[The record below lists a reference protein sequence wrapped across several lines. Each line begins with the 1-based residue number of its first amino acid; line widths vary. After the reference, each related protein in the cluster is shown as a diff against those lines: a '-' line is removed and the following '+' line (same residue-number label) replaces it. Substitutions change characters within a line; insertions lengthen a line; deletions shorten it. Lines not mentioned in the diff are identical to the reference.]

1 MKMSEFLAPD
11 LQKLAAY
18 VPGEQP
24 QDKRYIKLNTN
35 ENPYYPSERAV
46 KAITEA
52 EVKNLRL
59 YSDPDSKT
67 LIEAIAKNYGV
78 SEKNVV
84 VGNGSDEILA
94 FSFRAFG
101 QNGACFPDV
110 TYGFYKVFADMFGV
124 KKEILPLT
132 AEFKIDASSYFN
144 KNKLVVLANP
154 NAQTGIALPLS
165 DIEKIA
171 ANNEKS
177 VGLVDEA
184 YVDFGGESAVGLTKK
199 YKNLVVVQTFSK
211 SRSLAGARVGFAVA
225 DEALIS
231 DLNRVRNSFN
241 PYNVNRLSAL
251 AASEAMKDKTYFE
264 ESVKKVVAV
273 RAYTKAEL
281 EKRGFCVL
289 DSRANFLMAK
299 TDKIGGEELYLSLKE
314 KGVLVRHFKDE
325 RIKNF
330 VRVSIGTKEDMEI
343 FLKETDE
350 ILRRRS

>member
-1 MKMSEFLAPD
+1 MSKFLAPD

-59 YSDPDSKT
+59 YSDPDSKM
-67 LIEAIAKNYGV
+67 LIAAIAKNYGV

-177 VGLVDEA
+177 VVLVDEA

-241 PYNVNRLSAL
+241 PYNVNRLSAI

-264 ESVKKVVAV
+264 ESVKKVIAV

>member
-1 MKMSEFLAPD
+1 MSRYLAAN

-46 KAITEA
+46 KAVTET

-59 YSDPDSKT
+59 YSDPDSKK
-67 LIEAIAKNYGV
+67 LIATIAENFGV

-124 KKEILPLT
+124 EKEILPLT
-132 AEFKIDASSYFN
+132 AEFKINASDYFH
-144 KNKLVVLANP
+144 KDKLVVIANP

-165 DIEKIA
+165 QIEKIVE
-171 ANNEKS
+171 NNRNG
-177 VGLVDEA
+177 VVLVDEA
-184 YVDFGGESAVGLTKK
+184 YVDFGGESAAELTKK
-199 YKNLVVVQTFSK
+199 HENLVVVQTFSK

-225 DEALIS
+225 SEALID

-251 AASEAMKDKTYFE
+251 VACEAMKDKAYFQD
-264 ESVKKVVAV
+264 SVKKVVTV
-273 RAYTKAEL
+273 REFVKQEL
-281 EKRGFCVL
+281 EKRGFFVL
-289 DSRANFLMAK
+289 GSCANFLMAK
-299 TDKIGGEELYLSLKE
+299 SDKIGGEELYLALKE
-314 KGVLVRHFKDE
+314 SGVLVRHFKDE
-325 RIKNF
+325 RIKDF

-343 FLKETDE
+343 FLQKTDD

>member
-1 MKMSEFLAPD
+1 MSEFLAPD

-35 ENPYYPSERAV
+35 ENPYYPSERVV

-67 LIEAIAKNYGV
+67 LIAAIAKNYGV

-154 NAQTGIALPLS
+154 NAQTGISLSLS

-177 VGLVDEA
+177 VVLVDEA

-241 PYNVNRLSAL
+241 PYNVNRLSAI

-299 TDKIGGEELYLSLKE
+299 TDKIGGEDLYLSLKE

>member
-1 MKMSEFLAPD
+1 MSEFLAPD

-177 VGLVDEA
+177 VVLVDEA

-299 TDKIGGEELYLSLKE
+299 PDKIGGEELYLSLKE

>member
-1 MKMSEFLAPD
+1 MSEFLAPD

-67 LIEAIAKNYGV
+67 LIAAIAKNYGV

-154 NAQTGIALPLS
+154 NAQTGIALSLS

-177 VGLVDEA
+177 VVLVDEA
-184 YVDFGGESAVGLTKK
+184 YVDFGGESAVGLRKK

-241 PYNVNRLSAL
+241 PYNVNRLSAI

>member
-1 MKMSEFLAPD
+1 MSEFLAPD

-177 VGLVDEA
+177 VVLVDEA

-211 SRSLAGARVGFAVA
+211 SRSLAGAWVGFAVA

>member
-1 MKMSEFLAPD
+1 
-11 LQKLAAY
+11 
-18 VPGEQP
+18 
-24 QDKRYIKLNTN
+24 
-35 ENPYYPSERAV
+35 
-46 KAITEA
+46 
-52 EVKNLRL
+52 
-59 YSDPDSKT
+59 
-67 LIEAIAKNYGV
+67 
-78 SEKNVV
+78 
-84 VGNGSDEILA
+84 
-94 FSFRAFG
+94 
-101 QNGACFPDV
+101 
-110 TYGFYKVFADMFGV
+110 MFGV

-177 VGLVDEA
+177 VVLVDEA

>member
-1 MKMSEFLAPD
+1 MSKFLAPD

-67 LIEAIAKNYGV
+67 LIAAIAKNYVV

-177 VGLVDEA
+177 VVLVDEA

-241 PYNVNRLSAL
+241 PYNVNRLSAI

-264 ESVKKVVAV
+264 ESVKKVIAV

>member
-1 MKMSEFLAPD
+1 MSEFLAPD

-67 LIEAIAKNYGV
+67 LIAAIAKNYGV

-177 VGLVDEA
+177 VVLVDEA

>member
-1 MKMSEFLAPD
+1 MSEFLAPD

-177 VGLVDEA
+177 VVLVDEA

>member
-1 MKMSEFLAPD
+1 MSEFLAPD

-24 QDKRYIKLNTN
+24 QDKRYVKLNTN

-67 LIEAIAKNYGV
+67 LIAAIAKNYGV

-154 NAQTGIALPLS
+154 NAQTGIALSLS

-177 VGLVDEA
+177 VVLVDEA

-241 PYNVNRLSAL
+241 PYNVNRLSAI

>member
-1 MKMSEFLAPD
+1 MSEFLAPD

-67 LIEAIAKNYGV
+67 LIAAIAKNYGV

-154 NAQTGIALPLS
+154 NAQTGIALSLS

-177 VGLVDEA
+177 VVLVDEA

-241 PYNVNRLSAL
+241 PYNVNRLSAI

>member
-1 MKMSEFLAPD
+1 MSEFLAPD

-35 ENPYYPSERAV
+35 ENPYYPSERVV

-67 LIEAIAKNYGV
+67 LIAAIAQNYGL

-101 QNGACFPDV
+101 QNGACFPEV

-177 VGLVDEA
+177 VVLVDEA

-231 DLNRVRNSFN
+231 DLAAHNIQNRTVGIVENGSWAPTSGGLMR
-241 PYNVNRLSAL
+241 
-251 AASEAMKDKTYFE
+251 KQ
-264 ESVKKVVAV
+264 
-273 RAYTKAEL
+273 L
-281 EKRGFCVL
+281 EKC
-289 DSRANFLMAK
+289 D
-299 TDKIGGEELYLSLKE
+299 
-314 KGVLVRHFKDE
+314 GVTFIE
-325 RIKNF
+325 NT
-330 VRVSIGTKEDMEI
+330 VSIRSSVSPWCSRISAQCQWMEPGYPGAMARA
-343 FLKETDE
+343 LP
-350 ILRRRS
+350 SGA